1 MRPLIQKNKTQA
13 FLIFLISSSFT
24 HFLIFG
30 FFPFLSILVCRLP
43 LRESDLLTSTWHF
56 TVFSGLISAIFTL
69 SAILDLVKVHDNAT
83 DKVRAMA
90 LRHFCVSDDVP
101 VI

>member
-1 MRPLIQKNKTQA
+1 MKVSDACSLVFWVA
-13 FLIFLISSSFT
+13 CVSSRFT
-24 HFLIFG
+24 DEI
-30 FFPFLSILVCRLP
+30 
-43 LRESDLLTSTWHF
+43 
-56 TVFSGLISAIFTL
+56 FSGLISAIFTL

>member
-1 MRPLIQKNKTQA
+1 VTR
-13 FLIFLISSSFT
+13 FT
-24 HFLIFG
+24 DEI
-30 FFPFLSILVCRLP
+30 
-43 LRESDLLTSTWHF
+43 
-56 TVFSGLISAIFTL
+56 FSGLISAIFTL